1 MTTATDTPDTADIV
15 RLTKA
20 WLEHAVIG
28 LNLCPF
34 AKSVYVKEQIDYR
47 LCNAT
52 EPDQLLDA
60 LKTALQEL
68 VDTDPEVI
76 DTTLLIHPWVLQDF
90 FEYNNFL
97 DRADNL
103 LDKAGLNGVIQIAS
117 FHPQYQF
124 ADTTPDDI
132 TNSTNRSPYPMLHLL
147 REDSLTKAIDAVP
160 EAATIF
166 ERNMETLRN
175 LGSDGWQQLQD
186 RIGTHTGSR

>member
-1 MTTATDTPDTADIV
+1 MTTTAEGLNANEV
-15 RLTKA
+15 VKLTKA

-28 LNLCPF
+28 LHLCPF
-34 AKSVYVKEQIDYR
+34 AKSVYVNEQIDYR
-47 LCNAT
+47 LCTAT

-68 VDTDPEVI
+68 VDTDPAAI

-90 FEYNNFL
+90 FDYNNFL
-97 DRADNL
+97 ARADDL
-103 LDKAGLNGVIQIAS
+103 LAKTGLSGVIQIAS
-117 FHPQYQF
+117 FHPDYQF

-175 LGSDGWQQLQD
+175 LGPDGWQQLQD
-186 RIGTHTGSR
+186 RIGTHTRSR

>member
-60 LKTALQEL
+60 LKTALQDL

-186 RIGTHTGSR
+186 RIGTHTRSR

>member
-60 LKTALQEL
+60 LKTALQDL

-90 FEYNNFL
+90 LEYNNFL

>member
-15 RLTKA
+15 GLTKA

-34 AKSVYVKEQIDYR
+34 AKSVYVKEKIDYR
-47 LCNAT
+47 LCTAT

-60 LKTALQEL
+60 LKTALQDL

>member
-1 MTTATDTPDTADIV
+1 MTTTAEGLNANEV
-15 RLTKA
+15 VKLTKA

-28 LNLCPF
+28 LHLCPF
-34 AKSVYVKEQIDYR
+34 AKSVYVNEQIDYR
-47 LCNAT
+47 LCTAT

-68 VDTDPEVI
+68 VDTDPAAI

-90 FEYNNFL
+90 FDYNNFL
-97 DRADNL
+97 ARADDL
-103 LDKAGLNGVIQIAS
+103 LAKTGLSGVIQIAS
-117 FHPQYQF
+117 FHPDYQF

-147 REDSLTKAIDAVP
+147 REDSLTKVIDAMP

-175 LGSDGWQQLQD
+175 LGPDGWQQLQD

>member
-34 AKSVYVKEQIDYR
+34 AKSVYVKEQIDYL
-47 LCNAT
+47 LCTAT
-52 EPDQLLDA
+52 EPDQLLYA
-60 LKTALQEL
+60 LKTALQDL

>member
-1 MTTATDTPDTADIV
+1 MQD
-15 RLTKA
+15 
-20 WLEHAVIG
+20 
-28 LNLCPF
+28 
-34 AKSVYVKEQIDYR
+34 
-47 LCNAT
+47 
-52 EPDQLLDA
+52 
-60 LKTALQEL
+60 L

-175 LGSDGWQQLQD
+175 LGPDGWQQLQD

>member
-1 MTTATDTPDTADIV
+1 MTTTADASDATGIV
-15 RLTKA
+15 ALTKA

-47 LCNAT
+47 LCTAT

-60 LKTALQEL
+60 LKTALQDL

-175 LGSDGWQQLQD
+175 LGPDGWQQLQD

>member
-60 LKTALQEL
+60 LKTALQDL